1 MAINLNRKR
10 DLKSNV
16 KNSGHAHYFFVF
28 VILIRKTESAGGHFI
43 VPASTIVGHYK
54 NKFVIE
60 NAFRH
65 LKSIVD
71 LRPFFVRLDDHVR
84 AHVDI
89 CMVHIL

>member
-1 MAINLNRKR
+1 M
-10 DLKSNV
+10 
-16 KNSGHAHYFFVF
+16 
-28 VILIRKTESAGGHFI
+28 IRKTESAGGHFI